1 MAYEIKPW
9 SRQRGETSKAYEAF
23 TTYLELGSQRTT
35 RRVAE
40 ELSKSE
46 TIIKGWSSQHGWV
59 ERARAWDSVPREA
72 VADAHAAMAAR
83 IAAQHEELATKLMAK
98 LTRNVDLLPEGQD
111 PSMRFSTAM
120 GAARQSHQF
129 ATELGKPKDDT
140 KAEITKAIEA
150 LVLKLAGQEE

>member
-1 MAYEIKPW
+1 MPEIKPW
-9 SRQRGETSKAYEAF
+9 SRRERESSKAYEAF
-23 TTYLELGSQRTT
+23 VCYRDMGATRTV
-35 RRVAE
+35 RAVAE
-40 ELSKSE
+40 VLSKSQAC
-46 TIIKGWSSQHGWV
+46 IKRWSAAHDWP
-59 ERARAWDSVPREA
+59 ERTRAWDSIPGEA

-83 IAAQHEELATKLMAK
+83 IAAQHEEVASKLMAK
-98 LTRNVDLLPEGQD
+98 LSRNVDLLTDGQD
-111 PSMRFSTAM
+111 PTIRFSTAL